1 MDNKDREQIE
11 DILEKSAKRI
21 EMKPF
26 ADRWKDI
33 ESRLEFDRTE
43 KVVIKDQIPVLA
55 MQSNTNTNESRKT
68 FNKYKIFGLSICLFL
83 IIFLSIFIPISLRKS
98 EPVYFGPN
106 DLISEFVAEDVFF
119 DEIENSKIDIVDL
132 SKYYCEELTLLKSL
146 SGEVQGGKFSLNDE
160 EGLYLVY
167 VSFYSNSVIVP
178 EDDFSESEKYELAN
192 TEIFYIRTDDSELIE
207 YKVLAKHNNVTYEL
221 NYLALS
227 DNLIAFFNEFFS

>member
-33 ESRLEFDRTE
+33 ESRLEFDRT
-43 KVVIKDQIPVLA
+43 
-55 MQSNTNTNESRKT
+55 
-68 FNKYKIFGLSICLFL
+68 
-83 IIFLSIFIPISLRKS
+83 
-98 EPVYFGPN
+98 
-106 DLISEFVAEDVFF
+106 
-119 DEIENSKIDIVDL
+119 
-132 SKYYCEELTLLKSL
+132 
-146 SGEVQGGKFSLNDE
+146 
-160 EGLYLVY
+160 
-167 VSFYSNSVIVP
+167 
-178 EDDFSESEKYELAN
+178 EKYELAN

>member
-68 FNKYKIFGLSICLFL
+68 FNKYKIFGLSICLLSL
-83 IIFLSIFIPISLRKS
+83 IHI
-98 EPVYFGPN
+98 
-106 DLISEFVAEDVFF
+106 
-119 DEIENSKIDIVDL
+119 
-132 SKYYCEELTLLKSL
+132 
-146 SGEVQGGKFSLNDE
+146 
-160 EGLYLVY
+160 
-167 VSFYSNSVIVP
+167 
-178 EDDFSESEKYELAN
+178 
-192 TEIFYIRTDDSELIE
+192 
-207 YKVLAKHNNVTYEL
+207 
-221 NYLALS
+221 
-227 DNLIAFFNEFFS
+227 